1 MTTYLE
7 LKGEQCFLLYCMIK
21 MNQQSGFLLKK
32 SGLTALPVRK
42 TLKKTC
48 LGHGKYNIYMSS
60 YIKGDI

>member
-32 SGLTALPVRK
+32 SGLTAPSVRK
-42 TLKKTC
+42 TLKSAAWDTE
-48 LGHGKYNIYMSS
+48 NIV
-60 YIKGDI
+60 YI